1 MDYREMTALGR
12 EPHRVRAIASTVL
25 DLLAGDLS
33 ERSSDLLTKLT
44 KYDGKQPLSTRQLE
58 ALYALRERS
67 TRRSIAGGYR
77 ASVLVQE
84 AYEARLDLVEYD
96 DEEWITEM
104 HARGSQLVLST
115 NQWRRLI
122 YICKDLQILEQD
134 TWIEL

>member
-1 MDYREMTALGR
+1 
-12 EPHRVRAIASTVL
+12 
-25 DLLAGDLS
+25 LLAGDLS

-67 TRRSIAGGYR
+67 TQRSIAGGYR